1 MTNLWCKRSPWFL
14 VHRSPHIWKQMELS
28 ILTNL
33 HSILGRYEHAGD
45 AHQLKLLTADT
56 GNLFLQVPSN
66 WLHHK
71 PQSLRQGSPVQD
83 CHGGEEGLL
92 QHVELKVDANLG
104 QVLIEY
110 YLSLIT
116 LRLKLLPSSRPEQR
130 ASWVESPV
138 RQLKSG
144 MF

>member
-1 MTNLWCKRSPWFL
+1 
-14 VHRSPHIWKQMELS
+14 MELS
-28 ILTNL
+28 ILTDL

-66 WLHHK
+66 CLHHK
-71 PQSLRQGSPVQD
+71 PRSLDQSSPVQD

-92 QHVELKVDANLG
+92 QHVELKVDANLE

-110 YLSLIT
+110 YLPLIT
-116 LRLKLLPSSRPEQR
+116 L
-130 ASWVESPV
+130 
-138 RQLKSG
+138 
-144 MF
+144 